1 MSDENA
7 NPFSRKLR
15 IETIGEGK
23 SGKVEASPDARNAIT
38 RLLDLVALDR
48 LVFDYRLAPSS
59 GHRLRMTG
67 RLSASVVQTCVVS
80 LDPVPS
86 ELDVPVETE
95 FWPEGAFA
103 ALEKTAEA
111 DPGASLLDW
120 PEPIEDG
127 TIDLGKVVYETLAT
141 ALDPYPKKVGAR
153 FEWQERA
160 AEEGTSAK
168 SGPFAALER
177 LKRQ

>member
-1 MSDENA
+1 MSDENTT
-7 NPFSRKLR
+7 PFSRKLR
-15 IETIGEGK
+15 AETIGEGK
-23 SGKVEASPDARNAIT
+23 SGSVEANAAERNAIA

-48 LVFDYRLAPSS
+48 LVFDYRLTLSS
-59 GHRLRMTG
+59 GHRLRMAG
-67 RLSASVVQTCVVS
+67 RLCASVVQTCVVS

-86 ELDVPVETE
+86 ELNVPVDTE

-103 ALEKTAEA
+103 ALEKNAEV
-111 DPGASLLDW
+111 DPGASLLEW
-120 PEPIEDG
+120 PEPIKDG

-141 ALDPYPKKVGAR
+141 TLDPYPKKAGAS
-153 FEWQERA
+153 FEWSEGPP
-160 AEEGTSAK
+160 AEATSRV

>member
-1 MSDENA
+1 MSQENA

-23 SGKVEASPDARNAIT
+23 SCTVEASADERNAIA

-59 GHRLRMTG
+59 GHRLRMAG

-80 LDPVPS
+80 
-86 ELDVPVETE
+86 
-95 FWPEGAFA
+95 FA
-103 ALEKTAEA
+103 ALEKNAEA
-111 DPGASLLDW
+111 DPGASLLEW
-120 PEPIEDG
+120 PEPIKDG

-141 ALDPYPKKVGAR
+141 ALDPFPKKAGAS
-153 FEWQERA
+153 FEWSEGPT
-160 AEEGTSAK
+160 AEAGSRE
-168 SGPFAALER
+168 SGPFAVLER
-177 LKRQ
+177 LKRR